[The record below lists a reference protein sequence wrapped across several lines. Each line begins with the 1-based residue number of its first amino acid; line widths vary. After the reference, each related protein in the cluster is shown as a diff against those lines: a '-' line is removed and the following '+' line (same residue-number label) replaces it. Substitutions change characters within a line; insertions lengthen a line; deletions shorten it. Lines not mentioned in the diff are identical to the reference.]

1 MKQLSRL
8 QGWKFG
14 ALVGSLVIWIIIGGT
29 CAFMGGCSDPMMQG
43 VAIGVGGSQA
53 ATEAA
58 DLAQE
63 NKTALVAEILRLR
76 QELSAAATPEQQ
88 KEVQDKLTAAEKK
101 QEIAEI
107 TASITDTIQAGI
119 RRDWGDKP
127 LEGQEGAN
135 NLAYVLGT
143 LATLAAGYAG
153 KKTLDS
159 NKQAA
164 ALSRVKI
171 SAKPPEEQ
179 KVYKAINGIV

>member
-1 MKQLSRL
+1 MNQLSRF
-8 QGWKFG
+8 QGWTLG
-14 ALVGSLVIWIIIGGT
+14 AVVSMVMWCLIIGGT
-29 CAFMGGCSDPMMQG
+29 CAIVGCSDPMMQG
-43 VAIGVGGSQA
+43 VAIGVGGSKA

-76 QELSAAATPEQQ
+76 QELSVAATPEQQ
-88 KEVQDKLTAAEKK
+88 QALQAKLTAAEKK
-101 QEIAEI
+101 QEIADLTATI
-107 TASITDTIQAGI
+107 TNTIQAGI
-119 RRDWGDKP
+119 QRDWGDKP

-143 LATLAAGYAG
+143 LATLATGYAG

-164 ALSRVKI
+164 AIARVKI
-171 SAKPPEEQ
+171 AAKPADEQ
-179 KVYKAINGIV
+179 KIYNAINGA